1 MTFISQIFSTKKSYN
16 YTRYYYYEMLSD
28 KYRDGQF
35 YSDAINNFKTLNK
48 IETDTEISLVDNKKL
63 QEIRIKDIVKKYGKF
78 NYKITNEDLFE
89 IDILFYKLKLGKHKT
104 KLEFHFF
111 ENTLFFY
118 TYTFSHLNAEDK
130 NEIKQIIQKKYL
142 EEKTLNLFK
151 NYIVDK
157 NKNIIILNENIDFS
171 ISYLC
176 NNKIAIEKILKH
188 IDLKKVENETMD
200 KRYNKTLYKR
210 L

>member
-104 KLEFHFF
+104 KLEFHFL

-151 NYIVDK
+151 NYIIDK

-188 IDLKKVENETMD
+188 IDLKKVENETKD

>member
-1 MTFISQIFSTKKSYN
+1 MTFISQIFGKRKSYN

-28 KYRDGQF
+28 KYNDGQF
-35 YSDAINNFKTLNK
+35 YSNVMNNLKTLNK
-48 IETDTEISLVDNKKL
+48 IETNTEISLVDNKKL
-63 QEIRIKDIVKKYGKF
+63 HEINIKDIVRKYGKY
-78 NYKITNEDLFE
+78 NYKITNEDLLE
-89 IDILFYKLKLGKHKT
+89 IDILFYRLKLGKHKT

-118 TYTFSHLNAEDK
+118 TYTFSHLNTEDK

-142 EEKTLNLFK
+142 EEESQDIFK

-157 NKNIIILNENIDFS
+157 SKNIILLSDNIDFS
-171 ISYLC
+171 IYYIC
-176 NNKIAIEKILKH
+176 DNKIALERILKH
-188 IDLKKVENETMD
+188 IDFKKAKIKSKEKVY
-200 KRYNKTLYKR
+200 KKTLYRR